1 MNGIGLTTLYEYKCI
16 RQFNIAPHTQ
26 IGMVTIPEQ
35 VFDNE
40 NKARLE
46 NWTRAS
52 EFMENFQSQV
62 WLEICS
68 RWFNLANYTELYHEV
83 EAFFAAKMNS
93 MNGLRYYNR
102 EGLIIPMID
111 CRPNNLQEAMIFN
124 DNRRVVEDIYY
135 EPNLIKWEA
144 WRNDAIKHPNQ
155 QF

>member
-1 MNGIGLTTLYEYKCI
+1 MYASLYPSII

-26 IGMVTIPEQ
+26 IGMVTIPNQ
-35 VFDNE
+35 VFENE

-68 RWFNLANYTELYHEV
+68 RWFNLANYTQLYHEI
-83 EAFFAAKMNS
+83 EDFFNLKMNA
-93 MNGLRYYNR
+93 MNGLRYYDR
-102 EGLIIPMID
+102 DGLIIPMIFESPSLD
-111 CRPNNLQEAMIFN
+111 RLQEAMMFD
-124 DNRRVVEDIYY
+124 DNRRQIEEVYY
-135 EPNLIKWEA
+135 KPDLNKWEE
-144 WRNDAIKHPNQ
+144 WRSYAIKHPNQ